1 VPGFRLFDLFKEEPM
16 RSSFPKLP
24 SLATTLLLCL
34 AGSASASSDFG
45 CSSEWKVDA
54 EQPSL
59 CNNWPFLSP
68 ANDSR
73 VNIRLLLDVVTEL
86 PLSEKLAQ
94 GDEPLAPLVPFDLY
108 ALHAAEAETAAP
120 RDHAAELDAL
130 LAPLDLNTGDLALQV
145 FAEDEGTRCRSNDLP
160 SANAFIA
167 AMAQDGLPLDAR
179 RILARQRMS
188 LLLTCG
194 PGEGS
199 ALETAE
205 LAEAPEAAPF
215 LRYLKAAEAF
225 YQGDLAEATDG
236 FASLH
241 DSPQPWLRE
250 TSRYLSGRVLLNVAQ
265 EGALD
270 EYGYLEPQQVD
281 ASRADAAVEALQA
294 YLIEYP
300 EGQYFA
306 SARGLLRKL
315 HWLKR
320 DHQALAAEFVW
331 QWQQPAQR
339 RNRSFRQ
346 LIDEFDDKLLFSI
359 PSDQAQDPLL
369 LGVLDL
375 MALRRPWDERERLPR
390 ERFEQQKRFFME
402 QPGLYRYLDA
412 AHQFYGEQNPAA
424 ALAILPAR
432 PQSGPLGTLAFSEQT
447 LRGLALER
455 LGQREQ
461 AREHWRALLDL
472 SRDGLQREQS
482 QLALA
487 MNLERSERLAEVFA
501 ADSPIDSQPIRLQL
515 LRYVAGPALL
525 REELRRSGGKAR
537 EALLYALLYKDLLR
551 GHYADFVSDSAAFG
565 PLPADSSLAVF
576 AWSGDTRGAYSCPD
590 LQQLAKQL
598 AAEPE
603 NAGARLC
610 LGDWVRT
617 NDLRYSPLAER
628 PAGDELGGSAELF
641 PGQGFSRL
649 QAYQAVIASPD
660 AAAQDR
666 AYALYRAV
674 YCFAPGGNNDCD
686 AQEIAPEQ
694 RKEWFHQLK
703 REYPQSHWAQSLKYY
718 W

>member
-1 VPGFRLFDLFKEEPM
+1 M
-16 RSSFPKLP
+16 RRTLP
-24 SLATTLLLCL
+24 TARPLAAVLLLCL
-34 AGSASASSDFG
+34 SGPASASSDFG
-45 CSSEWKVDA
+45 CSSQWQVDA

-73 VNIRLLLDVVTEL
+73 VNIRLLLD
-86 PLSEKLAQ
+86 AQ
-94 GDEPLAPLVPFDLY
+94 GAAPLAPGLGTVSDDVLAARVPFDLY
-108 ALHAAEAETAAP
+108 ALHAAEAETP
-120 RDHAAELDAL
+120 EPGDHAAELEAL
-130 LAPLDLNTGDLALQV
+130 LEPLGLNAGEFVPQV
-145 FAEDEGTRCRSNDLP
+145 FARDEGTRCRSNDLP
-160 SANAFIA
+160 SATAFIT
-167 AMAQDGLPLDAR
+167 AMAKSDVPQETR
-179 RILARQRMS
+179 RALAYLRLS
-188 LLLTCG
+188 LLTTCG
-194 PGEGS
+194 PSGEALDVPDELRASPAS
-199 ALETAE
+199 AAF
-205 LAEAPEAAPF
+205 AD
-215 LRYLKAAEAF
+215 YLQAAEAF
-225 YQGDLAEATDG
+225 YEGDLQRAEAG
-236 FASLH
+236 FTALR
-241 DSPQPWLRE
+241 DAEQPWLRE
-250 TSRYLSGRVLLNVAQ
+250 TSRYLSGRVLLNQAL

-281 ASRADAAVEALQA
+281 ASRADAAIEALQA

-300 EGQYFA
+300 EGLYFA

-359 PSDQAQDPLL
+359 PADQAQDPLL

-412 AHQFYGEQNPAA
+412 ARQLYGEQDPAA
-424 ALAILPAR
+424 ALKLLPAR

-461 AREHWRALLDL
+461 AREHWRALLGL
-472 SRDGLQREQS
+472 SRDGLQREQT

-515 LRYVAGPALL
+515 LRYVAGPTLL
-525 REELRRSGGKAR
+525 REELSRSSGKAR

-551 GHYADFVSDSAAFG
+551 GHYADFLSDSAAFG
-565 PLPADSSLAVF
+565 PLPTDSSLAVF

-598 AAEPE
+598 AADPE

-617 NDLRYSPLAER
+617 SDLRYSPLAQR

-660 AAAQDR
+660 AAAQER

-674 YCFAPGGNNDCD
+674 YCFAPAGSNDCD
-686 AQEIAPEQ
+686 SQEIAPEQ
-694 RKEWFHQLK
+694 RKAWFHQLK

>member
-1 VPGFRLFDLFKEEPM
+1 M
-16 RSSFPKLP
+16 RSPFPKAP
-24 SLATTLLLCL
+24 SLAATLLLCL

-45 CSSEWKVDA
+45 CSSQWKLDA
-54 EQPSL
+54 DQPSL

-73 VNIRLLLDVVTEL
+73 VNIRLLLDV
-86 PLSEKLAQ
+86 Q
-94 GDEPLAPLVPFDLY
+94 GAAPLAPRLGEASDEVLAARVPFDLY
-108 ALHAAEAETAAP
+108 ALHAAEAEAP
-120 RDHAAELDAL
+120 VTSDRAAELAAL
-130 LAPLDLNTGDLALQV
+130 LEPLGLDSGEFAPQV
-145 FAEDEGTRCRSNDLP
+145 FAQDEGTRCRSNDLP

-167 AMAQDGLPLDAR
+167 AMAQSDLPLDTR
-179 RILARQRMS
+179 RSLAYLRLS
-188 LLLTCG
+188 LLTTCG
-194 PGEGS
+194 PSGEMLHVPDELRASPDS
-199 ALETAE
+199 AAF
-205 LAEAPEAAPF
+205 AD
-215 LRYLKAAEAF
+215 YLQAAEAF
-225 YQGDLAEATDG
+225 YEGDLQRAESG
-236 FASLH
+236 FASLR
-241 DSPQPWLRE
+241 DAEQPWLRE
-250 TSRYLSGRVLLNVAQ
+250 TSRYLSGRVLLNQAL
-265 EGALD
+265 EDALD

-281 ASRADAAVEALQA
+281 ASRADAAIEALQA

-315 HWLKR
+315 YWLKR
-320 DHQALAAEFVW
+320 DHQALATEFGW

-339 RNRSFRQ
+339 RNRSVHQ

-390 ERFEQQKRFFME
+390 ERFEQQKRFFID
-402 QPGLYRYLDA
+402 QPALYRYLDA
-412 AHQFYGEQNPAA
+412 ARQLYGGQDPAT
-424 ALAILPAR
+424 ALKILPAR

-472 SRDGLQREQS
+472 SRDGLQREQT

-501 ADSPIDSQPIRLQL
+501 ANSPIDSQPIRLQL

-525 REELRRSGGKAR
+525 REELQRSSGKAR

-551 GHYADFVSDSAAFG
+551 GHYADFLSDSAELG
-565 PLPADSSLAVF
+565 QPQADSSLAVF
-576 AWSGDTRGAYSCPD
+576 TWNGDTRGAYSCTD

-598 AAEPE
+598 AADPE
-603 NAGARLC
+603 HAGARLC

-617 NDLRYSPLAER
+617 NDLRYSALAER
-628 PAGDELGGSAELF
+628 PASDELGGSAELF

-674 YCFAPGGNNDCD
+674 YCFAPAGSNDCD
-686 AQEIAPEQ
+686 SQEIAPEQ
-694 RKEWFHQLK
+694 RKAWFHQLK